1 MIVENLY
8 HEAREE
14 LKRIKLTSISS
25 EKIRL
30 MSNVLFKKQHK
41 DNEKPIYDPEEF
53 KKMLEKEEPKL
64 QGFFDEFYAGTNPQ
78 KKNPITNQQNKKK
91 TRYNVL
97 SFAGFNNKFI
107 SDVKED
113 VGFLLNASGT
123 SVSAI
128 DTLSNAGLTI
138 LLLTTKIIL
147 IVLNIDDYHNIHTL
161 RRPDTTT
168 TSSAL
173 HFIAILMK
181 SSSQVS
187 AIPFNNV
194 TNQLIQ
200 NPKGVDFRT
209 KKSFTNLF
217 GLPET
222 YEERTERLL
231 VHSYDIRIAERKNDR
246 SMQNTK
252 LIDLLEGSLHSTKD
266 YISVIQLIA
275 NIPELHAYLE
285 GNILVALWIIL
296 DRKMFVAVVHRM
308 INGERSDV
316 PPQILNIVPFIGPLH
331 VSLNSWETVFLVD
344 YCFFE
349 NMYHA
354 IFNSRKILAKKPKP
368 YLHLRVGLWSKNLSK
383 IFFFNCKYSEA
394 YVGKFMKKQ
403 CFVYGQFFID
413 TAAKIIISCHWHF
426 LVTFFIG
433 KYKSPNGRNS
443 QSSLHIF
450 NDYYVENFHS
460 CIRHQTNNFN
470 TAQQIINQAKIIDQM
485 PVRVSGKRLLD
496 LFQNV
501 WKNRGCT
508 TKKKIKKNWQ
518 YNLPTLGK
526 IVDGIQLV
534 SPKSDKLCDW
544 SKCTLSS
551 EEASDNCKIFQ
562 NMLNMKF
569 DDDKDNGE
577 VLEDQASL
585 EDNDDNVVVFAD
597 EDINRRH

>member
-25 EKIRL
+25 EKI
-30 MSNVLFKKQHK
+30 Q
-41 DNEKPIYDPEEF
+41 
-53 KKMLEKEEPKL
+53 KEEPKL

-173 HFIAILMK
+173 HFVAILMK

-246 SMQNTK
+246 
-252 LIDLLEGSLHSTKD
+252 I
-266 YISVIQLIA
+266 IQLIA

-316 PPQILNIVPFIGPLH
+316 LLNIVPFIGPLH

-394 YVGKFMKKQ
+394 YVWKFMKKQ

-485 PVRVSGKRLLD
+485 RDNNSFTKVFSKIIT
-496 LFQNV
+496 LFTQ
-501 WKNRGCT
+501 
-508 TKKKIKKNWQ
+508 
-518 YNLPTLGK
+518 
-526 IVDGIQLV
+526 
-534 SPKSDKLCDW
+534 KSNKLCDW

-585 EDNDDNVVVFAD
+585 EDNDDNVVVFA
-597 EDINRRH
+597 

>member
-41 DNEKPIYDPEEF
+41 DYEKPIYDPEEF

-64 QGFFDEFYAGTNPQ
+64 QGFFDEFYA
-78 KKNPITNQQNKKK
+78 
-91 TRYNVL
+91 
-97 SFAGFNNKFI
+97 AGFNNKFI

-128 DTLSNAGLTI
+128 DTLSNAGLI
-138 LLLTTKIIL
+138 KNNL

-161 RRPDTTT
+161 RQPDTTT

-173 HFIAILMK
+173 HFVAILMK

-200 NPKGVDFRT
+200 NPKGVDFRM

-285 GNILVALWIIL
+285 ENILVALWIIL
-296 DRKMFVAVVHRM
+296 DRK
-308 INGERSDV
+308 I
-316 PPQILNIVPFIGPLH
+316 
-331 VSLNSWETVFLVD
+331 WETVFLVN

-383 IFFFNCKYSEA
+383 IFFFNCKDSEA

-443 QSSLHIF
+443 QKFSSYL
-450 NDYYVENFHS
+450 
-460 CIRHQTNNFN
+460 
-470 TAQQIINQAKIIDQM
+470 
-485 PVRVSGKRLLD
+485 
-496 LFQNV
+496 
-501 WKNRGCT
+501 
-508 TKKKIKKNWQ
+508 
-518 YNLPTLGK
+518 
-526 IVDGIQLV
+526 
-534 SPKSDKLCDW
+534 
-544 SKCTLSS
+544 
-551 EEASDNCKIFQ
+551 
-562 NMLNMKF
+562 
-569 DDDKDNGE
+569 
-577 VLEDQASL
+577 
-585 EDNDDNVVVFAD
+585 
-597 EDINRRH
+597 